1 MKSSLLRKKKTYSTS
16 LFLILIINMLFLVSH
31 EPYIIFERRDF
42 SGDSPAPSFNDLDF
56 EIMSDNSEDLHLDSN
71 LIKVTKASGESY
83 EIPIPAGMDIIK
95 SVSMNG
101 KTTLFINDQNGGDK
115 IDPSLKDYTFL
126 CDNDYISEKKIRV
139 ILLPGSQIK
148 YDTYAIKPLSNE
160 DVFLM
165 NDRLQQFEGNILSTF
180 NNFPFL
186 SVDLPYNEIFDLAEQ
201 DFIAHLFLDE
211 KVFACLDQ
219 SVPIIKPPTTWQQLE
234 TQFETEVNGTD
245 IKIAILD
252 TGIDKTHLDLDDLD
266 DNLGTTDP
274 KVIEEECFTGEGHTW
289 DGYGHGTH
297 VASIAAGTGEASGYT
312 YVGVA
317 PGALLLNGKVLNDGG
332 SGWDSGIISGIEW
345 AVNHSADIISMS
357 LGKDI
362 NGDGTDPLSLAI
374 DWANDQGVVC
384 TVAAG
389 NNGGEG
395 IFSVGMP
402 GVAKKVITVGSTKKT
417 DEISDFSS
425 QGPTADYRIKPD
437 ICAPGSDI
445 VAARASGTS
454 MGTPIDSYYTSA
466 GGTSMATPHVA
477 GAAALMLQIHPDW
490 SPLMIKSAL
499 MGNSK
504 LLSNEHLW
512 RQGAGR
518 IDIAKAINTTLLIM
532 EPSFSFGF
540 IELGETLN
548 VTFNLMNLAATP
560 TMIDLSTYTLCGGI
574 EADYVDLNASS
585 LSIPAYS
592 NASISLE
599 IGPLDMNAPEGWYE
613 GWINISNSQNN
624 KTAPYFF
631 MAMSSISVTVYDI
644 DDITPIYA
652 LIALVHYPNMS
663 LVQTQDTLGGTS
675 AQFGLK
681 SGEYALCAQMAWID
695 NGNFGEEDYSRMFM
709 LEKNITVPKYTHL
722 NISLSLSEA
731 KIHTI
736 PTVDSSGNNLI
747 VHSYTQ
753 YFCGGPVTVGPFFNL
768 HDWDLQASWWALD
781 LDVSHLTFYSSN
793 YTPADR
799 LCEAI
804 GFYGHDQL
812 FSEVYL
818 VPLKY
823 YNISSL
829 PDILGCPKSNFAKY
843 NVYYDMPETYPEDGL
858 LVTNKFWFTWDYL
871 GGSQTWMEY
880 YPPFHTVPAGMNAT
894 FYLAPGNG
902 TFSGNYMPLYQDYPS
917 FFHGPRED
925 WSIGRHSPSPQI
937 PLNKSETGNMIL
949 GKFSFAPYHP
959 GLNLSILDL
968 GTEYL
973 LNLTGD
979 FWRDLTWPHWWE
991 EKFDPQ
997 HGYVSPYPHRNT
1009 NFTLFINGTLYDQGK
1024 LNGNQGYNNLPF
1036 VYDPPFYLDDDWR
1049 GINESWTITGFN
1061 TSVNL
1066 QLNLPSLA
1074 TLYSN
1079 TTYNL
1084 AFSLGG
1090 ADSTPPLLNGIFCP
1104 TNFTPGEDIFINF
1117 TALETGSGISFHYL
1131 KYSFDNGETWQLA
1144 SYENPY
1150 YRVPCIEAD
1159 TLSLEIYMADYAGNS
1174 ILFHAKPVALCNKV
1188 KLNVPLEISALTGD
1202 PIIISGNLTSIEGYG
1217 LPRMTVFLTNDNLTY
1232 VITDDSGNFIFSSPP
1247 INIPGN
1253 YTYNITS
1260 ASAGLYN
1267 QGNISISLRITV
1279 DVEPPSWI
1287 GLPTNQ
1293 IIEFGNNLNYDLD
1306 ATDISGIDD
1315 WWLNDTVHFSIDNNG
1330 FITNKMPLPIGVF
1343 RLKVWVNDTKNN
1355 IQSASFNIIVQDTTS
1370 PNWNPTPSDYAI
1382 EFDNNLNFNLDAT
1395 DISGIDDWWLNDTV
1409 HFSIDNN
1416 GFITNKMPLPIG
1428 VFRLKVW
1435 VNDTKN
1441 NIQSA
1446 SFNIIVQ
1453 DTTSPNWNPTPSD
1466 YAIKFGDD
1474 LIYDLGATDL
1484 SGIDHWWIND
1494 TTHFSI
1500 DENGTIT
1507 NAITLNV
1514 GDYWLEVRA
1523 YDPYDNYC
1531 THIIRITV
1539 ENTPPPGVSSYDL
1552 IVLFGGIFIATV
1564 IFIKKKKLLKF
1575 LN

>member
-1 MKSSLLRKKKTYSTS
+1 MKSSLLRKKKIYSTS
-16 LFLILIINMLFLVSH
+16 LFLILIINMQFLVNL

-42 SGDSPAPSFNDLDF
+42 IGDSPAPFYNDLDF
-56 EIMSDNSEDLHLDSN
+56 ETITDIPEDLHLDSN

-83 EIPIPAGMDIIK
+83 EIPIPAGIDTIK
-95 SVSMNG
+95 SISMNG
-101 KTTLFINDQNGGDK
+101 KTTLFINDQKGGDK
-115 IDPSLKDYTFL
+115 IDPNLRDYTFL
-126 CDNDYISEKKIRV
+126 CDNDYISDENIRV
-139 ILLPGSQIK
+139 ILLPGSQIT
-148 YDTYAIKPLSNE
+148 YDMYAIKPLSNE
-160 DVFLM
+160 DIFLM
-165 NDRLQQFEGNILSTF
+165 NNQLQPFKGNILSTF

-186 SVDLPYNEIFDLAEQ
+186 SVDLPYSEIFNLAEQ

-289 DGYGHGTH
+289 DGHGHGTH
-297 VASIAAGTGEASGYT
+297 VASIAAGTGEVSGYN

-345 AVNHSADIISMS
+345 AVNQSADIISMS

-384 TVAAG
+384 TVSAG

-402 GVAKKVITVGSTKKT
+402 GVAKKVITVGSTTKT

-454 MGTPIDSYYTSA
+454 LGTPLDNDYTSA

-499 MGNSK
+499 MGNCK
-504 LLSNEHLW
+504 VLPNEHLW

-518 IDIAKAINTTLLIM
+518 IDIAKAINTTLLIT

-548 VTFNLMNLAATP
+548 ATLSVMNLADTS
-560 TMIDLSTYTLCGGI
+560 TTINLSTYTLCGDI
-574 EADYVDLNASS
+574 EADYVDLNATS
-585 LSIPAYS
+585 LSIPANS
-592 NASISLE
+592 NVSISLE
-599 IGPLDMNAPEGWYE
+599 IGPLDVNAQEGWYE

-624 KTAPYFF
+624 KTAPYLF

-663 LVQTQDTLGGTS
+663 LIQVQDTLGGTS

-695 NGNFGEEDYSRMFM
+695 NGNSGEEDYSRMFM
-709 LEKNITVPKYTHL
+709 LEKNITVPKYSNL
-722 NISLSLSEA
+722 DISLSLADA

-736 PTVDSSGNNLI
+736 PTVDSSGNNLT

-753 YFCGGPVTVGPFFNL
+753 YFCGGPVTAGPYFKYL
-768 HDWDLQASWWALD
+768 EWDLQASWWALD
-781 LDVSHLTFYSSN
+781 LDISHLTFYSSN

-799 LCEAI
+799 LCEAL
-804 GFYGHDQL
+804 GFYAHDQL

-829 PDILGCPKSNFAKY
+829 PDILSCPKSNFAKY

-858 LVTNKFWFTWDYL
+858 LVSNMFWFTWDYL
-871 GGSQTWMEY
+871 GGSQSWNEY
-880 YPPFHTVPAGMNAT
+880 YPPYHTVPAGLNAT

-902 TFSGNYMPLYQDYPS
+902 TFHGNYMPTYQDYPS
-917 FFHGPRED
+917 FRHGPRED
-925 WSIGRHSPSPQI
+925 WSIGRHNPFPQV
-937 PLNKSETGNMIL
+937 PLNKSETGNMVL
-949 GKFSFAPYHP
+949 GKFSFVPYHP
-959 GLNLSILDL
+959 GLDLNILDL

-979 FWRDLTWPHWWE
+979 FWRNLTWPHMWE
-991 EKFDPQ
+991 EIYFPQ
-997 HGYVSPYPHRNT
+997 HGYISPYPHRNT
-1009 NFTLFINGTLYDQGK
+1009 NFTLFINGTIYDQGQ
-1024 LNGNQGYNNLPF
+1024 LNGNQGYNNLPI
-1036 VYDPPFYLDDDWR
+1036 VYNPPFYLDDDWR
-1049 GINESWTITGFN
+1049 GINESWTISGFN
-1061 TSVNL
+1061 TSVGL
-1066 QLNLPSLA
+1066 RLNLPSLA

-1117 TALETGSGISFHYL
+1117 TTLETGSGIFYKYL
-1131 KYSFDNGETWQLA
+1131 KYSFDDGETWQLA

-1159 TLSLEIYMADYAGNS
+1159 TLSLGIFVADNAGNV

-1188 KLNVPLEISALTGD
+1188 KLNAPLEISAFKGD
-1202 PIIISGNLTSIEGYG
+1202 PIIISGNLTSIEGYC

-1232 VITDDSGNFIFSSPP
+1232 AVTDDNGNFIFSLPP

-1267 QGNISISLRITV
+1267 QEDILITLRITV

-1293 IIEFGNNLNYDLD
+1293 IIEFGDNLIYDLD
-1306 ATDISGIDD
+1306 ATDLSGIDD
-1315 WWLNDTVHFSIDNNG
+1315 WWINDTVHFSIDNNG
-1330 FITNKMPLPIGVF
+1330 AITNKMLLQIGVF
-1343 RLKVWVNDTKNN
+1343 RVKVWVNDTENN

-1370 PNWNPTPSDYAI
+1370 PNWNPTPSNY
-1382 EFDNNLNFNLDAT
+1382 
-1395 DISGIDDWWLNDTV
+1395 V
-1409 HFSIDNN
+1409 
-1416 GFITNKMPLPIG
+1416 
-1428 VFRLKVW
+1428 
-1435 VNDTKN
+1435 
-1441 NIQSA
+1441 
-1446 SFNIIVQ
+1446 
-1453 DTTSPNWNPTPSD
+1453 
-1466 YAIKFGDD
+1466 IKFGDD

-1507 NAITLNV
+1507 NVLALN
-1514 GDYWLEVRA
+1514 GGEYWLEVRA

-1531 THIIRITV
+1531 TYIIRITV
-1539 ENTPPPGVSSYDL
+1539 ETTPTPPWISGYDL
-1552 IVLFGGIFIATV
+1552 FFLFGGIFMVTV
-1564 IFIKKKKLLKF
+1564 ILIKKKKLLKF

>member
-16 LFLILIINMLFLVSH
+16 LFLILIINMLFLVSL

-42 SGDSPAPSFNDLDF
+42 SGDSAAPSNNDLDF
-56 EIMSDNSEDLHLDSN
+56 ETISDNSENLHVDSN

-83 EIPIPAGMDIIK
+83 EIPIPAGMEIKK

-126 CDNDYISEKKIRV
+126 CDNDYISEEKIRV
-139 ILLPGSQIK
+139 ILLPGSQIR
-148 YDTYAIKPLSNE
+148 YDTYAIKPLSKE

-165 NDRLQQFEGNILSTF
+165 NDRLQPFEGNILSTF

-297 VASIAAGTGEASGYT
+297 VASIAAGTGEASGYN

-332 SGWDSGIISGIEW
+332 SGWDSWIINGIEW
-345 AVNHSADIISMS
+345 AVNRSADIISMS

-384 TVAAG
+384 TVSAG

-437 ICAPGSDI
+437 ICAPGSYI
-445 VAARASGTS
+445 IAARASGTS
-454 MGTPIDSYYTSA
+454 LGTPIDIDYTSVS
-466 GGTSMATPHVA
+466 GTSMATPHVA

-499 MGNSK
+499 MGNTK

-548 VTFNLMNLAATP
+548 TTLRVMNLADTT

-574 EADYVDLNASS
+574 ETDYVGLNATS
-585 LSIPAYS
+585 LSIPANS
-592 NASISLE
+592 NVSISLE
-599 IGPLDMNAPEGWYE
+599 VGPMDVNAPEGWYE

-652 LIALVHYPNMS
+652 LVALVHYPNMS

-675 AQFGLK
+675 AHFGLK

-695 NGNFGEEDYSRMFM
+695 NGNSGEEDYSRMFM
-709 LEKNITVPKYTHL
+709 LEKNITVPKFTHL
-722 NISLSLSEA
+722 NISLSLAEA

-736 PTVDSSGNNLI
+736 PTVDSAGNNLS

-753 YFCGGPVTVGPFFNL
+753 YFCGGPVAALPWFNYL
-768 HDWDLQASWWALD
+768 EWYLQAGWWGLD
-781 LDVSHLTFYSSN
+781 LNVSHLTFYSSN

-804 GFYGHDQL
+804 GFYAHDQL
-812 FSEVYL
+812 LSEVYL

-858 LVTNKFWFTWDYL
+858 IVTNRFYFTWDYL
-871 GGSQTWMEY
+871 GDSQTWFTRSPY
-880 YPPFHTVPAGMNAT
+880 HTVPAGMNST
-894 FYLAPGNG
+894 FYLAPENG
-902 TFSGNYMPLYQDYPS
+902 TFSGSYMPSYQGYPYI
-917 FFHGPRED
+917 FDGPREE
-925 WSIGRHSPSPQI
+925 WSIGRFRPYPQI

-959 GLNLSILDL
+959 GLDLNILDL

-973 LNLTGD
+973 VNLTGD
-979 FWRDLTWPHWWE
+979 LWKNLSWPHRWDE
-991 EKFDPQ
+991 RNYPQ
-997 HGYVSPYPHRNT
+997 HGYISPYPHRNA
-1009 NFTLFINGTLYDQGK
+1009 NFTLFINETLYDQGQ

-1036 VYDPPFYLDDDWR
+1036 INNPPLYFDDDWR
-1049 GINESWTITGFN
+1049 GINESWTVTGFN
-1061 TSVNL
+1061 TSVGL

-1117 TALETGSGISFHYL
+1117 TTLETGSGIFDHYL

-1159 TLSLEIYMADYAGNS
+1159 ALSLEIYVADYAGNI

-1188 KLNVPLEISALTGD
+1188 KLNAPLEISAFAGE

-1217 LPRMTVFLTNDNLTY
+1217 LPRMTVFLTNDNSTY
-1232 VITDDSGNFIFSSPP
+1232 AVTDDNGNFILSPPP

-1267 QGNISISLRITV
+1267 QGDVPITLRITV

-1370 PNWNPTPSDYAI
+1370 PNWNPTPSD
-1382 EFDNNLNFNLDAT
+1382 F
-1395 DISGIDDWWLNDTV
+1395 
-1409 HFSIDNN
+1409 
-1416 GFITNKMPLPIG
+1416 
-1428 VFRLKVW
+1428 
-1435 VNDTKN
+1435 
-1441 NIQSA
+1441 
-1446 SFNIIVQ
+1446 
-1453 DTTSPNWNPTPSD
+1453 
-1466 YAIKFGDD
+1466 AIKFGDD

-1500 DENGTIT
+1500 DENGIIT
-1507 NAITLNV
+1507 HAITLNV

-1539 ENTPPPGVSSYDL
+1539 ENTPPPGVSPPGVSSYDL